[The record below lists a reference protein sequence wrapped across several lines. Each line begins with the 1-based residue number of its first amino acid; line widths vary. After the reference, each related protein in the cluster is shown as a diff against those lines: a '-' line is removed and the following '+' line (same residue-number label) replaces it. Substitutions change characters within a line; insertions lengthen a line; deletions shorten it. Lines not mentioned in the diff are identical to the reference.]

1 METPVESDSP
11 SVFSRPRIVLIVD
24 DEPDAPE
31 ICGQVATELG
41 FRALLAET
49 TEKALDLLEQYPVEI
64 VMTDLKVPE
73 AGGIELLKRI
83 RAEHPQTAVLVMTQY
98 GSIPTAVEAIR
109 LGALDYIT
117 KPFHIDDLQTKL
129 KRIIRDV
136 ELDQEN
142 RLLREQMRTRPG
154 FGGIVWDSSKIQRVS
169 NILGK
174 VHQD

>member
-41 FRALLAET
+41 FRALVAET
-49 TEKALDLLEQYPVEI
+49 TEKALDLLEQYPIEI

-83 RAEHPQTAVLVMTQY
+83 RADHPQTVVLVMTQY
-98 GSIPTAVEAIR
+98 GTIETAVEATR

-117 KPFHIDDLQTKL
+117 NPFHVADLERKL
-129 KRIIRDV
+129 KPVVRH
-136 ELDQEN
+136 LALAQQN
-142 RLLREQMRTRPG
+142 PPLPQQLRRPPR
-154 FGGIVWDSSKIQRVS
+154 S
-169 NILGK
+169 
-174 VHQD
+174 